1 MKFTVYLNFISFYF
15 HLAGAES
22 HNDDST
28 DYIPLIKW
36 IRRYYT
42 ASTIFLLQPHFETRD
57 FDGLKITQWMY
68 ISSRLLERD
77 NIPTLSSQYK
87 DIRTLTKYYNT
98 IRPLVIVFIPA
109 PESMYE
115 FSNRTKSLQMSSF
128 TWFVIFIPTPM
139 NKKHEYCFNPHG
151 NLFHLLF
158 DTEMLVM
165 CYNNP
170 ILREWYSIDGKNTE
184 VADLIEWYPGRE
196 SSKSVN
202 LLTNL
207 SLYERRNDL
216 RGKVLRAVIV
226 KNSIFVSA
234 SHKKLKGYFSRT
246 IVELENALNFTID
259 IVAEVSEHGSFNV
272 TTKRWSGAMNLVASG
287 ELDIGISDFSMT
299 NTRLNY
305 VDYTVP
311 ILTTR
316 SCLYLKQ
323 PQFFTVKWFAYY
335 KTFSFALWMSLIMI
349 MVVAEIVL
357 TFIKYRLESTSITQT
372 MNDEFLRIWGIFCQQ
387 GVAEFP
393 KNSSLRIAYFTMLF
407 TATVISAAYSAS
419 LISFVTARM
428 HDQPFR
434 SIDEFIKDGTYSVI
448 VTRGTSDYDMLFY
461 SNDASSRNMKKLL
474 KPTNAMPYDM
484 KTGFQSICDDSK
496 LAFYTSYIPDLRKRL
511 TDFNI
516 KCRISRVDFGRV
528 DSLSLILSKNNQYTS
543 ILNYYLQK
551 LLSTGLLNRFK
562 NEENLE
568 EETRFHPVRFS
579 SIVSVLAIFLC
590 GFTLAL
596 LIFIVEIYSNKCTE
610 LYDLD

>member
-1 MKFTVYLNFISFYF
+1 MKFTVYLNFILFYF
-15 HLAGAES
+15 HLAGVES
-22 HNDDST
+22 YNDGT
-28 DYIPLIKW
+28 NYFPLIKW
-36 IRRYYT
+36 MRRYYT
-42 ASTIFLLQPHFETRD
+42 TSAVFLLHPHSETKD
-57 FDGLKITQWMY
+57 FDGFKITQLMY
-68 ISSRLLERD
+68 TWSRLLERD
-77 NIPTLSSQYK
+77 NIPTLISNYQN
-87 DIRTLTKYYNT
+87 IRILTKYYNT
-98 IRPLVIVFIPA
+98 LRPLVIVFVPG
-109 PESMYE
+109 PESVYE
-115 FSNRTKSLQMSSF
+115 LSNRTKSLQMSSF
-128 TWFVIFIPTPM
+128 AWFVIFIPTPM
-139 NKKHEYCFNPHG
+139 NKKHEYCLNPHG

-165 CYNNP
+165 CYDNP
-170 ILREWYSIDGKNTE
+170 ILREWYSIDEKNTE

-196 SSKSVN
+196 SSKSIN

-226 KNSIFVSA
+226 KKSLFVTINYN
-234 SHKKLKGYFSRT
+234 KLRGYFSKT

-259 IVAEVSEHGSFNV
+259 VVAEVFEHGSFNV
-272 TTKRWSGAMNLVASG
+272 TTKRWSGAVNLVASG
-287 ELDIGISDFSMT
+287 ELDIGLSDFSMT
-299 NTRLNY
+299 NIRLNY

-323 PQFFTVKWFAYY
+323 PQLFTVKWFAYY

-357 TFIKYRLESTSITQT
+357 TLIKYRLEPASITQT

-393 KNSSLRIAYFTMLF
+393 KNSSLRVAYFTMLF

-428 HDQPFR
+428 RDQPFR
-434 SIDEFIKDGTYSVI
+434 SVDEFIKDGTYRVI
-448 VTRGTSDYDMLFY
+448 VIKGTSDYDMLFY
-461 SNDASSRNMKKLL
+461 SNDASSRNMRKLL
-474 KPTNAMPYDM
+474 KPEDAMPYDI
-484 KTGFQSICDDSK
+484 KSGFQSICDDSK
-496 LAFYTSYIPDLRKRL
+496 LAFYTSYIPGLRKQL

-543 ILNYYLQK
+543 VLNYYLQK
-551 LLSTGLLNRFK
+551 FLSTGLLNRFK
-562 NEENLE
+562 NEENLA

-579 SIVSVLAIFLC
+579 SIVSVLTIFLC
-590 GFTLAL
+590 GFALAL
-596 LIFIVEIYSNKCTE
+596 LIFIMEIYFNKCAE
-610 LYDLD
+610 LHDLD